1 MATDGRKT
9 RGIRPVPERL
19 QDEALRPFLEDVER
33 LSRLFKQVAD
43 DPALLASSTGT
54 GTGSPTPGPPGP
66 VGPPGAPAPGTTP
79 DLTPPPTPTF
89 SGSLATAGFANIF
102 VQWDAAVYTQGHGN
116 LQTNIYGAKYPG
128 TGPLPTF
135 SNAVL
140 VGVAPQPD
148 TIFVL
153 PTELGTQW
161 HIWIKFQS
169 RDGVESVTP
178 AGGANG
184 SQATTGKID
193 NTDLGPLI
201 VEAGNLAN
209 GAVTASKLAAAA
221 VDFTK
226 FAAGIEPV
234 GVVGT
239 LPNPIGYTG
248 PRTVVLTTDGKLY
261 RLVSGV
267 WTAAVPAAD
276 VTGQLTDAQ
285 IASIAAAKLTG
296 QITST
301 QITDGA
307 ISTPKLAAGAVT
319 AAQIAA
325 DTITA
330 AQIAAG
336 AITAAE
342 LAAGSVTTSKL
353 NAGAVTANELAANS
367 VTTAKIAAGAVN
379 ADQIAAGAIRTSKML
394 IAPSAGGFVNPDPLL
409 QDAEAWVFVP
419 FTGSTPTYYPGFNAG
434 PGLINAWDKLD
445 GLSAEILGPAFPVSA
460 ARTYQIESTIYQWT
474 SATPTHYLGVAFYDA
489 AGTLIQGF
497 TAPTGWPGPGTY
509 HYYGRIGQTSPVG
522 ATKYTHTFGANATAK
537 IPTNA
542 VTAKVLILG
551 SFNNAG
557 VRWSWGGA
565 QVREIVPGELI
576 VDGAITAN
584 KIAAN
589 AIAVGS
595 AAIQNGAIVNAMIA
609 NGTIDD
615 AKIATLAAGKITAGS
630 LGIGAFI
637 QSNDYVSGV
646 IGWRISGSGFAELGA
661 ASIRGQLNATQI
673 ATWSIAAGRAII
685 ADGTINSAKI
695 EDASI
700 GSAKI
705 SNVIQSDNYSTGVAG
720 WAIRKSDGF
729 AEFGAANVRGKFGA
743 GNILGSAANYAY
755 GATTLTLAGGWVLNQ
770 LLTQGNYLQLEGT
783 GAPLE
788 DAIVEGEFHGYIT
801 MDTNASFAGG
811 SQNYRASI
819 ICRPRLELW
828 NGSSWVT
835 PLSDGPFVYIAHPIL
850 LTGSEQYSWPI
861 VLKFPSQSVML
872 SSWTRARMVVVVQQV
887 SINQLAV
894 NGSAIKTD
902 CIATV
907 QIVGTFS
914 LRQFPN

>member
-9 RGIRPVPERL
+9 RGIRVLPDRL
-19 QDEALRPFLEDVER
+19 QDESLRPFLEDVER

-184 SQATTGKID
+184 SQATTGKIG

-379 ADQIAAGAIRTSKML
+379 ADQIAARAIRTDKL
-394 IAPSAGGFVNPDPLL
+394 LVTGAGAALNPDPFMLDDSAWIYY
-409 QDAEAWVFVP
+409 DAR
-419 FTGSTPTYYPGFNAG
+419 SGFYSLVTITDGQAG
-434 PGLINAWDKLD
+434 AK
-445 GLSAEILGPAFPVSA
+445 AMRVSA
-460 ARTYQIESTIYQWT
+460 D
-474 SATPTHYLGVAFYDA
+474 ATPQSRSITITPGRQYRVSVLARAIGSSGPRYIRAFRRDATGLLIGYVLNAIEPAIGTFEGVNFPTSWTRYI
-489 AGTLIQGF
+489 GRF
-497 TAPTGWPGPGTY
+497 TAESSAATCHINVDCPATQPGTY
-509 HYYGRIGQTSPVG
+509 ELQDFRIEELVE
-522 ATKYTHTFGANATAK
+522 
-537 IPTNA
+537 
-542 VTAKVLILG
+542 G
-551 SFNNAG
+551 S
-557 VRWSWGGA
+557 
-565 QVREIVPGELI
+565 LI
-576 VDGAITAN
+576 VDGSIIAT
-584 KIAAN
+584 KLAAN
-589 AIAVGS
+589 SIAVGT

-609 NGTIDD
+609 DATIDS
-615 AKIATLAAGKITAGS
+615 AKIATLSAGKITAGS
-630 LGIGAFI
+630 LGVGSYI
-637 QSNDYVSGV
+637 QSNDYISGV
-646 IGWRISGSGFAELGA
+646 SGWRISGSGFAELGA

-801 MDTNASFAGG
+801 MDMKPVFAGG

-828 NGSSWVT
+828 NGSSWVA
-835 PLSDGPFVYIAHPIL
+835 PLSDGPFTYIAHPIL

-861 VLKFPSQSVML
+861 TLKYPSQSILL
-872 SSWTRARMVVVVQQV
+872 SSWTRARMVAVIQQV
-887 SINQLAV
+887 AINQLAV
-894 NGSAIKTD
+894 NGGAIKSD
-902 CIATV
+902 CINTV

>member
-1 MATDGRKT
+1 MATDARKT

-19 QDEALRPFLEDVER
+19 QDETLRPFLEDVER
-33 LSRLFKQVAD
+33 LSRMFKQVAD
-43 DPALLASSTGT
+43 DPALLAGT
-54 GTGSPTPGPPGP
+54 GGTSTPGPPGP

-79 DLTPPPTPTF
+79 DLTPPPTPT
-89 SGSLATAGFANIF
+89 GLTATAGFANVF
-102 VQWDAAVYTQGHGN
+102 VQWDAAVYTVGHGN
-116 LQTNIYGAKYPG
+116 LQTNVYGAKYAG

-148 TIFVL
+148 NIFIL

-169 RDGVESVTP
+169 RDGVESTSP

-184 SQATTGKID
+184 AQATTGKIG
-193 NTDLGPLI
+193 NADLGPLI
-201 VEAGNLAN
+201 VEAGNLAS
-209 GAVTASKLAAAA
+209 GAVTATKLAAGA
-221 VDFTK
+221 VEFTK

-234 GVVGT
+234 GVVGS
-239 LPNPIGYTG
+239 LPNPLGYTG
-248 PRTVVLTTDGKLY
+248 PRAVVLTTDGKLY

-276 VTGQLTDAQ
+276 ISGQLTDAQ

-353 NAGAVTANELAANS
+353 NAGAVTANEIAANAI
-367 VTTAKIAAGAVN
+367 TTAKIAAGAVN
-379 ADQIAAGAIRTSKML
+379 ADQIAAGAVSTTKL
-394 IAPSAGGFVNPDPLL
+394 LVAPSVGGYANPDPLL
-409 QDAEAWVFVP
+409 QDPAAWSFSFVSGANP
-419 FTGSTPTYYPGFNAG
+419 NHYPAFNAG
-434 PGLINAWDKLD
+434 NGLMSAWDKTD
-445 GLSAEILGPAFPVSA
+445 GGRAQIEGPLFPVSSFK
-460 ARTYQIESTIYQWT
+460 TYLIESSIYQWG
-474 SATPTHYLGVAFYDA
+474 SGPPIYYLFVAFYDV
-489 AGTLIQGF
+489 AGTLLTGSSY
-497 TAPTGWPGPGTY
+497 PTGWTGAGTY
-509 HYYGRIGQTSPVG
+509 HYFGRIGEAVPAGGSR
-522 ATKYTHTFGANATAK
+522 YSISFGANATAK
-537 IPTNA
+537 IPAGA
-542 VTAKVLILG
+542 VRARVGIIGDYSNLG
-551 SFNNAG
+551 G

-646 IGWRISGSGFAELGA
+646 SGWRISGSGFAELGA
-661 ASIRGQLNATQI
+661 ASIRGQLAAAQLSAWTI
-673 ATWSIAAGRAII
+673 SAGRAII
-685 ADGTINSAKI
+685 ADGTINTAKI

-700 GSAKI
+700 TNAKI
-705 SNVIQSDNYSTGVAG
+705 GNTIQSVGYSPGVSG
-720 WAIRKSDGF
+720 WLIRKSDGF
-729 AEFGAANVRGKFGA
+729 AEFGAATIRGKLSA
-743 GNILGSAANYAY
+743 GNIIGSSANYAY
-755 GATTLTLAGGWVLNQ
+755 GATSLTLAGGWVLNQ

-801 MDTNASFAGG
+801 MDMKASFAGG
-811 SQNYRASI
+811 AQNYRATV
-819 ICRPRLELW
+819 ICRPRIEVW
-828 NGSSWVT
+828 NGSTWQT
-835 PLSDGPFVYIAHPIL
+835 PFSDGPFSYIAHPIL
-850 LTGSEQYSWPI
+850 LTGSEQYSWPV
-861 VLKFPSQSVML
+861 VLKIPSQSVLL

-887 SINQLAV
+887 AINQLAV
-894 NGSAIKTD
+894 NGSAIKSD
-902 CIATV
+902 CIAGV
-907 QIVGTFS
+907 QIVGAFS
-914 LRQFPN
+914 LRQHPN